1 MNKHKR
7 KKNQPNGDKM
17 TENDFR
23 KPLFKVCVMFLFWL
37 MSHLPTRRGRGLWHT
52 ATHHQDISASL
63 LWNSVIILFFFYIK
77 SGFSDHLPIKRV
89 PQGRILSESI
99 HIYGHWLMSFCFVFW
114 QQRLYCGQHQAPE
127 FSFTIQSYS
136 AHIWIIYPQ
145 CACEEAAEWC
155 LLSLWRSSAALLMRR
170 APSKVNVHLSP
181 LSACCCFIS
190 WMCLRRLQC
199 FYHCQREVQRAWS
212 QLSMFSD
219 HIKKRCVGSHLLHK
233 VKTSHLH

>member
-1 MNKHKR
+1 
-7 KKNQPNGDKM
+7 
-17 TENDFR
+17 
-23 KPLFKVCVMFLFWL
+23 MFLFWL
-37 MSHLPTRRGRGLWHT
+37 MSHLPMWRGRGLWHT
-52 ATHHQDISASL
+52 AAHHQDISASL
-63 LWNSVIILFFFYIK
+63 LRNSVIVLFFFLSKVGIFWSLTHQK
-77 SGFSDHLPIKRV
+77 SSTRPCVNIEILS
-89 PQGRILSESI
+89 ILSEST
-99 HIYGHWLMSFCFVFW
+99 HIYGHWLMSLCFVFW

-155 LLSLWRSSAALLMRR
+155 LLSLWRSSAALLMRS

-190 WMCLRRLQC
+190 WMSLRRLQC
-199 FYHCQREVQRAWS
+199 FYHCQKEVQRAWS

-219 HIKKRCVGSHLLHK
+219 HIKKRCVGSHVLHK
-233 VKTSHLH
+233 LKTMH